1 MAHAVIKPITLY
13 KVEVGVL
20 LPKTH
25 KEFKDY
31 SQVYDKKHA
40 FYDEN
45 VVFFTNKEKA
55 ITYAKRYVRNGV
67 VNTYGIVSVLNYN
80 PVAIYGEANP
90 LMYSFEDMQQIEQEG
105 CLENYVDLFG
115 EDNWDVKNVIFNI
128 YKPEERSLATNIF

>member
-55 ITYAKRYVRNGV
+55 ITYAKRYVRKGV

>member
-55 ITYAKRYVRNGV
+55 ITYAKRYVRKGV

-128 YKPEERSLATNIF
+128 YKPEDRSLATNIF

>member
-1 MAHAVIKPITLY
+1 MAHSVIKPITLY

-45 VVFFTNKEKA
+45 VVFFTNKENA
-55 ITYAKRYVRNGV
+55 IGYAKIYVANGV
-67 VNTYGIVSVLNYN
+67 VNTYGIVSALNYD
-80 PVAIYGEANP
+80 PAAIYGNVNTF
-90 LMYSFEDMQQIEQEG
+90 MYSNEDMRQIEQEG
-105 CLENYVDLFG
+105 CLENYDDLFG

-128 YKPEERSLATNIF
+128 YKPKECGLATNIF

>member
-55 ITYAKRYVRNGV
+55 ITYAKRYVRKGV

-115 EDNWDVKNVIFNI
+115 ENNWDVKNVIFNI
-128 YKPEERSLATNIF
+128 YKPEDRSLTTNIF

>member
-55 ITYAKRYVRNGV
+55 IMYAKRYVRNGV

-115 EDNWDVKNVIFNI
+115 ENNWDVKNVIFNI
-128 YKPEERSLATNIF
+128 YKPEDRSLTTNIF

>member
-1 MAHAVIKPITLY
+1 MAHSVIKPITLY

-25 KEFKDY
+25 EEYEDY
-31 SQVYDKKHA
+31 SQVYDEKHA

-55 ITYAKRYVRNGV
+55 ITYAKKYVRNGV
-67 VNTYGIVSVLNYN
+67 VNTYGIVSALNYD
-80 PVAIYGEANP
+80 PVAIYDEEDAA
-90 LMYSFEDMQQIEQEG
+90 MYSFEDMQQIEQEG
-105 CLENYVDLFG
+105 CLENYDDLFG

-128 YKPEERSLATNIF
+128 YKPKECGLATNIF

>member
-45 VVFFTNKEKA
+45 VVFFANKEKA
-55 ITYAKRYVRNGV
+55 IMYAKRYVRNGV

-80 PVAIYGEANP
+80 PVDIYGEANP
-90 LMYSFEDMQQIEQEG
+90 LMYSFEDMRQIEQEG

>member
-1 MAHAVIKPITLY
+1 MAHSVIKPITLY

-40 FYDEN
+40 FFDEN

-55 ITYAKRYVRNGV
+55 ITYAKRYVRKGV
-67 VNTYGIVSVLNYN
+67 VNTYGIVSALNYN
-80 PVAIYGEANP
+80 PVAIYGEEDTP
-90 LMYSFEDMQQIEQEG
+90 MYSFEDMQQIERAG

-128 YKPEERSLATNIF
+128 YKPEDRSLATNIF

>member
-25 KEFKDY
+25 KEFKNY

-90 LMYSFEDMQQIEQEG
+90 LMYSFEDMRQIEQEG

>member
-1 MAHAVIKPITLY
+1 MVHSVIKPITLY

-25 KEFKDY
+25 KDYKDY

-67 VNTYGIVSVLNYN
+67 VNTYGIVSALNYN
-80 PVAIYGEANP
+80 PVAIYGEVNP

-128 YKPEERSLATNIF
+128 YKPKECGLATNIF

>member
-90 LMYSFEDMQQIEQEG
+90 LMYSFEDMRQIEQEG

>member
-25 KEFKDY
+25 EEFKDY

-55 ITYAKRYVRNGV
+55 ITYAKRYVRKGV
-67 VNTYGIVSVLNYN
+67 ANTYGIVSVLNYN
-80 PVAIYGEANP
+80 PVAIYGEEDTP
-90 LMYSFEDMQQIEQEG
+90 MYSFEDMQQIEQEG

>member
-1 MAHAVIKPITLY
+1 MAHSVIKPITLY

-20 LPKTH
+20 LPEAH

-40 FYDEN
+40 FFDEN

-55 ITYAKRYVRNGV
+55 ITCAKRYVRKGV
-67 VNTYGIVSVLNYN
+67 VNTYGIASVLNYN
-80 PVAIYGEANP
+80 PVAIYGEEDTP
-90 LMYSFEDMQQIEQEG
+90 MYSFEDMQQIEQEG

-128 YKPEERSLATNIF
+128 YKPEDRSLATNIF

>member
-1 MAHAVIKPITLY
+1 MAHAVIKQITLY
-13 KVEVGVL
+13 KVEVWVL

-25 KEFKDY
+25 EEFKDY

-55 ITYAKRYVRNGV
+55 ITYAKRYVRKGV

-80 PVAIYGEANP
+80 PVAIYGEEDTP
-90 LMYSFEDMQQIEQEG
+90 MYSFEDMQQIEQEG

-128 YKPEERSLATNIF
+128 YKPEDRSLATNIF